1 MVTEA
6 KPTFPVIALGGSAGG
21 LGAFFAFF
29 DALEQVEE
37 RRGMAFVVILHL
49 CAEEESHLAHLLE
62 GRTSLPV
69 RSVDE
74 RTPVE
79 PGMVYVLPPDRTLG
93 VEGGALMPRAR
104 AKGAAHH
111 PVDEIF
117 HAIAREFGDRAVAIV
132 VSGTGSN
139 GSSALGAIR
148 EAGGCT
154 LVQSPETAGFDGM
167 PRSAISTGLV
177 DLVVPI
183 AQMIPALQR
192 NHRRL
197 RDGAAP
203 GTQTPGDASEEPEED
218 AAKGEAA
225 DDGED
230 ARDPLERILRAV
242 RDRNGIDFGDY
253 KTGTLHRRIDR
264 RASLQDAGRWDDY
277 ADLLES
283 SPQDVDTLTGD
294 LLISVTEFF
303 RDGAA
308 WDALRDKVLAP
319 AIRDRAADD
328 PLRIWSAGCAT
339 GQEAYS
345 AAITALDLV
354 RARWDRVEI
363 DIFAT
368 DASADAL
375 ARARQG
381 RYPLAAV
388 DDLPEGTRERWFETW
403 DDTAQVRGELRDR
416 IVFALHNMI
425 QDPPFSRLDLILC
438 RNVLIY
444 LRPEVQRRLILLF
457 HFALR
462 EGGCLFLGTS
472 EGVSEVTDL
481 FEPVDKAAHIWR
493 RIGPTRHDLVEFP
506 LVRGRSARP
515 GAPERA
521 EPKPPEGRRPERLA
535 QQAFAVLA
543 ERHAPP
549 ALVVDRDLDVL
560 YFHGTTDRFL
570 KPRSG
575 EATQNVL
582 ELARDGI
589 AAQLRGV
596 VEAAKGS
603 GRPEEDRFLADL
615 GGETA
620 RLRIEV
626 APMPGSDG
634 RMLITFAADHPEQ
647 TSPKQVSEVQGSRE
661 RELEEKLR
669 RLEERLAATARSASH
684 NEEAAHAYN
693 EEVTSMNEELR
704 AANEELETSKEEL
717 QSLNEELRSVNDQQR
732 ETVAE
737 LRERT
742 ADLDNLLGSTGIAT
756 LFLDADLSVRWFS
769 PGLRDLFH
777 VREADISRP
786 IGHVVRRFRD
796 DALEE
801 ECRDVL
807 RSLDR
812 SERRVT
818 SEQGRIFQRLITPYR
833 TVDDR
838 IAGVVVTFSDVT
850 AIHEARRYA
859 ERIVETVPTPIL
871 VLDADQR
878 VVSANPAFDRVFDV
892 EPGQTEGRLI
902 YQLGNGQWNIPELRR
917 LLEDVL
923 PDDERFDDY
932 EVEHEFEKVG
942 RKSMLL
948 NGRRLDHAQ
957 LVLLTIE
964 DVTERKTA
972 EAHQAMLM
980 GELGHRVK
988 NAIAVVRGLASQ
1000 TIRRSSSLEEFHEA
1014 FTGRLAAYAEGHTQL
1029 LNRDWRPGTLDD
1041 VVTGAVESH
1050 AVDPERIDIAGPAVH
1065 LAASEALGLG
1075 LILHELATNVAKY
1088 GALGDEGGRVSI
1100 AWSLENAGL
1109 RLTWTERGGPTVE
1122 APENEGFGSLL
1133 IRQLAGY
1140 DLGGEAS
1147 FSYDPE
1153 GLTCT
1158 IAFAPEGPHDA

>member
-1 MVTEA
+1 MATGPSSA
-6 KPTFPVIALGGSAGG
+6 FPVIALGGSAGG
-21 LGAFFAFF
+21 LDAFFTFF
-29 DALEQVEE
+29 EALEDAEE
-37 RRGMAFVVILHL
+37 RRDMAVVVILHL
-49 CAEEESHLAHLLE
+49 PADEESHLVDLLE
-62 GRTSLPV
+62 RRTSLPV

-74 RTPVE
+74 RVPVE
-79 PGMVYVLPPDRTLG
+79 PGNVYVLPPDRTLG
-93 VEGGALMPRAR
+93 VEDGALVPRGR

-111 PVDEIF
+111 PVDDIF
-117 HAIAREFGDRAVAIV
+117 DAIAREFGEHAVAIV

-154 LVQSPETAGFDGM
+154 LVQTPETAEFDGM
-167 PRSAISTGLV
+167 PRSAISTGFV
-177 DLVVPI
+177 DLVAPI
-183 AQMIPALQR
+183 DEMIPALQR
-192 NHRRL
+192 NHDRL
-197 RDGAAP
+197 RNGPPPQEDMPDDAP
-203 GTQTPGDASEEPEED
+203 PEAQD
-218 AAKGEAA
+218 RTG
-225 DDGED
+225 DDGSGATGESAPD
-230 ARDPLERILRAV
+230 ALERIIQAL
-242 RDRNGIDFGDY
+242 RDRNGIDFRDY
-253 KTGTLHRRIDR
+253 KSGTLHRRIDR

-283 SPQDVDTLTGD
+283 SPREIDTLTGD
-294 LLISVTEFF
+294 LLINVTDFF

-308 WDALRDKVLAP
+308 WDALRDKVLSP
-319 AIRDRAADD
+319 MIRNRPADD
-328 PLRIWSAGCAT
+328 PLRVWSAGCAT

-345 AAITALDLV
+345 AAITALDLAQ
-354 RARWDRVEI
+354 ARQDRVEI

-388 DDLPEGTRERWFETW
+388 DDLPEGTQERWFETW
-403 DDTAQVRGELRDR
+403 DDTAQVRGDLRDR
-416 IVFALHNMI
+416 IVFAQHNMI
-425 QDPPFSRLDLILC
+425 QDPPFLRLDLIVC

-444 LRPEVQRRLILLF
+444 LRPEVQRRLIRLF

-472 EGVSEVTDL
+472 EGVGEATDL

-493 RIGPTRHDLVEFP
+493 RIGPTRHDIVEFP
-506 LVRGRSARP
+506 LARGRSRRQD
-515 GAPERA
+515 APER
-521 EPKPPEGRRPERLA
+521 EGPKRPEGQRAKHVSE
-535 QQAFAVLA
+535 QAFAVLA

-560 YFHGTTDRFL
+560 YFHGAADRFL

-575 EATQNVL
+575 EATQNLL

-589 AAQLRGV
+589 ASQLRDA
-596 VEAAKGS
+596 VEAAKDS
-603 GRPEEDRFLADL
+603 GRAEGDRFRADL

-620 RLRIEV
+620 LLRIEV
-626 APMPGSDG
+626 APIPGSDG
-634 RMLITFAADHPEQ
+634 RMLITFAADQPEQ
-647 TSPKQVSEVQGSRE
+647 TSPGQDSEVQGSRE

-669 RLEERLAATARSASH
+669 RLEERLTATVRSATH
-684 NEEAAHAYN
+684 TREEAHAYN

-732 ETVAE
+732 ETVAK

-769 PGLRDLFH
+769 PALRDLFH
-777 VREADISRP
+777 VRDADISRP
-786 IGHVVRRFRD
+786 IGHVVRRFID

-812 SERRVT
+812 RERRVT
-818 SEQGRIFQRLITPYR
+818 SDEDRVFQRQITPYR
-833 TVDDR
+833 TLDDR

-850 AIHEARRYA
+850 EIETQRRYA
-859 ERIVETVPTPIL
+859 EGIVETVPTPLL
-871 VLDADQR
+871 VLDTELR
-878 VVSANPAFDRVFDV
+878 VVSANPAFKRVFDV
-892 EPGQTEGRLI
+892 TEGDTEGRLI
-902 YQLGNGQWNIPELRR
+902 YQLGNGQWNIPDLRR

-923 PDDERFDDY
+923 PDDERFGNY
-932 EVEHEFEKVG
+932 EVEQEFEKIG
-942 RKSMLL
+942 RKTMLL
-948 NGRRLDHAQ
+948 NGRRLDRAE

-964 DVTERKTA
+964 DITERKSA

-988 NAIAVVRGLASQ
+988 NSIGVVQGLASQ
-1000 TIRRSSSLEEFHEA
+1000 TIRRSSSLEDFQKA
-1014 FTGRLAAYAEGHTQL
+1014 FSGRLAAYAQGHTQL
-1029 LNRDWRPGTLDD
+1029 LDRDWRPGTVKD

-1050 AVDPERIDIAGPAVH
+1050 AVDLERIDIEGPAVR
-1065 LAASEALGLG
+1065 LAANEALGLG
-1075 LILHELATNVAKY
+1075 LILHELGTNAVKY
-1088 GALGDEGGRVSI
+1088 GALCNEAGRVSI
-1100 AWSLENAGL
+1100 AWSLRNAEL
-1109 RLTWTERGGPTVE
+1109 RLSWTERGGPEVQ
-1122 APENEGFGSLL
+1122 APEGEGFGSQL
-1133 IRQLAGY
+1133 IRQLVGY
-1140 DLGGEAS
+1140 DLGGEVS

-1153 GLTCT
+1153 GLTCA
-1158 IAFAPEGPHDA
+1158 IAFAPEAPRGV

>member
-1 MVTEA
+1 MT
-6 KPTFPVIALGGSAGG
+6 
-21 LGAFFAFF
+21 
-29 DALEQVEE
+29 D
-37 RRGMAFVVILHL
+37 
-49 CAEEESHLAHLLE
+49 
-62 GRTSLPV
+62 
-69 RSVDE
+69 
-74 RTPVE
+74 
-79 PGMVYVLPPDRTLG
+79 
-93 VEGGALMPRAR
+93 
-104 AKGAAHH
+104 
-111 PVDEIF
+111 
-117 HAIAREFGDRAVAIV
+117 
-132 VSGTGSN
+132 
-139 GSSALGAIR
+139 
-148 EAGGCT
+148 
-154 LVQSPETAGFDGM
+154 
-167 PRSAISTGLV
+167 
-177 DLVVPI
+177 
-183 AQMIPALQR
+183 
-192 NHRRL
+192 
-197 RDGAAP
+197 
-203 GTQTPGDASEEPEED
+203 
-218 AAKGEAA
+218 
-225 DDGED
+225 
-230 ARDPLERILRAV
+230 
-242 RDRNGIDFGDY
+242 
-253 KTGTLHRRIDR
+253 
-264 RASLQDAGRWDDY
+264 
-277 ADLLES
+277 
-283 SPQDVDTLTGD
+283 
-294 LLISVTEFF
+294 FF

-319 AIRDRAADD
+319 MIRNRAADD
-328 PLRIWSAGCAT
+328 ALRIWSAGCAT

-345 AAITALDLV
+345 AAITALDLA
-354 RARWDRVEI
+354 RARRDRVGV

-388 DDLPEGTRERWFETW
+388 DDLPAGTRERWFETW

-416 IVFALHNMI
+416 IVFARHNMI

-457 HFALR
+457 HFVLR

-472 EGVSEVTDL
+472 EGVSEATDL

-506 LVRGRSARP
+506 LVRGRLPRMA
-515 GAPERA
+515 APERA
-521 EPKPPEGRRPERLA
+521 EPKRPEGKREEPVSR
-535 QQAFAVLA
+535 QAFAVLA

-560 YFHGTTDRFL
+560 YFHGATDRFL

-575 EATQNVL
+575 EATQNL
-582 ELARDGI
+582 LDLARDAI

-603 GRPEEDRFLADL
+603 GRPEEDRFRADL
-615 GGETA
+615 DGETA

-626 APMPGSDG
+626 APIPGSDG
-634 RMLITFAADHPEQ
+634 RMLITFAADHPER
-647 TSPKQVSEVQGSRE
+647 TSPERKSEAQGSRE

-684 NEEAAHAYN
+684 DEEAAHAYN

-786 IGHVVRRFRD
+786 IGHVVRKFRD

-801 ECRDVL
+801 ESRDVL

-812 SERRVT
+812 RERRVT
-818 SEQGRIFQRLITPYR
+818 SDEGRVFQRRITPYR

-838 IAGVVVTFSDVT
+838 IAGVVLTFSDVT

-859 ERIVETVPTPIL
+859 ERIVETVPTPLL
-871 VLDADQR
+871 VLDTDLR
-878 VVSANPAFDRVFDV
+878 VVSANPAFYKAF
-892 EPGQTEGRLI
+892 ETEEGEAEGRLI
-902 YQLGNGQWNIPELRR
+902 YQLGNGQWNIVELRR

-923 PDDERFDDY
+923 PDEGRFDDH
-932 EVEHEFEKVG
+932 EMEHAFEDIG
-942 RKSMLL
+942 RKTMLL
-948 NGRRLDHAQ
+948 NGRRLDRAQ

-964 DVTERKTA
+964 DITERKRA

-988 NAIAVVRGLASQ
+988 NALGVVQGLASQ
-1000 TIRRSSSLEEFHEA
+1000 TIRCSASLEEFQDA
-1014 FTGRLAAYAEGHTQL
+1014 FSGRLAAYSRGHTQL
-1029 LNRDWRPGTLDD
+1029 LERDWRPGTLED
-1041 VVTGAVESH
+1041 VINGAVESH
-1050 AVDPERIDIAGPAVH
+1050 AVDPERIDVEGPTVH
-1065 LAASEALGLG
+1065 LASSEALGLG
-1075 LILHELATNVAKY
+1075 LILHELGTNAVKY
-1088 GALGDEGGRVSI
+1088 GALSTQTGRVSI
-1100 AWSLENAGL
+1100 TWSLEDAGL
-1109 RLTWTERGGPTVE
+1109 RMTWTERGGPKVE
-1122 APENEGFGSLL
+1122 TPENEGFGSLL
-1133 IRQLAGY
+1133 IRQLVSY
-1140 DLGGEAS
+1140 DLGGEVS
-1147 FSYDPE
+1147 FAYDTE
-1153 GLTCT
+1153 GLTCG
-1158 IAFAPEGPHDA
+1158 IAFSPEGPTAA